1 VKKRTP
7 WQIQRAVIF
16 ALLMRELKTRF
27 GTHWTGVVWLVGQPL
42 AQVGVL
48 VAFNTF
54 LRGRLHEGLYPYAVF
69 LMVAVVPFRLCMGL
83 WTQLMHAAKANEG
96 LFNYRQVVPMDAFA
110 SRAILELI
118 LVSVTFALSML
129 ILARLGLPYTAPAH
143 LLYFLWVWC
152 VYYFFGVGMGLLLAG
167 VSGPLPKVGVLISLI
182 SMPLYM
188 LSGVIFSFKSA
199 SQQINAILQ
208 FNPLLHLVEC
218 GREAYLM
225 GYRVGQGINMAYPTL
240 WALVLCFL
248 GMSICRLR
256 RQSLAAGE

>member
-1 VKKRTP
+1 
-7 WQIQRAVIF
+7 
-16 ALLMRELKTRF
+16 
-27 GTHWTGVVWLVGQPL
+27 
-42 AQVGVL
+42 
-48 VAFNTF
+48 
-54 LRGRLHEGLYPYAVF
+54 
-69 LMVAVVPFRLCMGL
+69 
-83 WTQLMHAAKANEG
+83 
-96 LFNYRQVVPMDAFA
+96 
-110 SRAILELI
+110 
-118 LVSVTFALSML
+118 
-129 ILARLGLPYTAPAH
+129 
-143 LLYFLWVWC
+143 
-152 VYYFFGVGMGLLLAG
+152 
-167 VSGPLPKVGVLISLI
+167 VGVLISLI